1 LDPRI
6 VEIDSGCK
14 FQQFLVLEL
23 FLDEGT
29 DFLFVGDSVEFANVV
44 EVVLLC
50 SAFGVGAALFGEAW
64 LSFFLL
70 EI

>member
-1 LDPRI
+1 MDSHI
-6 VEIDSGCK
+6 VEIDSGSK

-23 FLDEGT
+23 FLDEST

-50 SAFGVGAALFGEAW
+50 SAFGVGAALFG
-64 LSFFLL
+64 
-70 EI
+70 